1 MIVVICKD
9 NEDIHDVMK
18 LQNYS
23 IDNTF
28 VYCETK
34 WSCKKY
40 IDIVK
45 IIITNKHLTYHIILF
60 DHIFF
65 TGYRKL
71 KY

>member
-1 MIVVICKD
+1 MIVVISKD

-34 WSCKKY
+34 WLCKKY
-40 IDIVK
+40 VDNSK
-45 IIITNKHLTYHIILF
+45 NNDDK
-60 DHIFF
+60 
-65 TGYRKL
+65 
-71 KY
+71 

>member
-40 IDIVK
+40 IDNSK
-45 IIITNKHLTYHIILF
+45 NNNNK
-60 DHIFF
+60 
-65 TGYRKL
+65 
-71 KY
+71 